1 MQVILPKWG
10 VSMQDAV
17 LIRWLKAVGS
27 PVTKGEPIA
36 EFETDKVEVELE
48 SPASGVLTRV
58 FASEEDTVD
67 VGAVIA
73 EIAEAG

>member
-1 MQVILPKWG
+1 MILPKWG

-17 LIRWLKAVGS
+17 LIRWLKPVGA
-27 PVTKGEPIA
+27 PVAEGEPLA

-48 SPASGVLTRV
+48 SPASGILTRV
-58 FASEEDTVD
+58 FAAEEDTID

-73 EIAEAG
+73 EIEET

>member
-1 MQVILPKWG
+1 
-10 VSMQDAV
+10 MQDAV
-17 LIRWLKAVGS
+17 LIRWLKPVGA
-27 PVTKGEPIA
+27 PVVKGEPLA

-58 FASEEDTVD
+58 FAAEEDTID

-73 EIAEAG
+73 EIEET

>member
-17 LIRWLKAVGS
+17 LIRWMKAVGE
-27 PVTKGEPIA
+27 PVVQGEPLA
-36 EFETDKVEVELE
+36 AFETDKVEVELE
-48 SPASGVLTRV
+48 SPASGILTRV
-58 FASEEDTVD
+58 YVSEDDTVD

-73 EIAEAG
+73 EIQET

>member
-17 LIRWLKAVGS
+17 LIRWLKPVGA
-27 PVTKGEPIA
+27 PVAEGEPLA

-58 FASEEDTVD
+58 FAAEEDTID

-73 EIAEAG
+73 EIEET

>member
-17 LIRWLKAVGS
+17 LIRWLKPVGA
-27 PVTKGEPIA
+27 PVAEGEPLA

-58 FASEEDTVD
+58 FAAEEDTID

-73 EIAEAG
+73 EIEEA

>member
-1 MQVILPKWG
+1 
-10 VSMQDAV
+10 MQDAV
-17 LIRWLKAVGS
+17 LIRWLKPVGA
-27 PVTKGEPIA
+27 PVVEGEPLA

-73 EIAEAG
+73 EIEET

>member
-1 MQVILPKWG
+1 MILPKWG

-17 LIRWLKAVGS
+17 LIRWLKPVGA
-27 PVTKGEPIA
+27 PVAEGEPLA

-48 SPASGVLTRV
+48 SPASGILTRV
-58 FASEEDTVD
+58 FAAEEDTID

-73 EIAEAG
+73 EIEEA

>member
-17 LIRWLKAVGS
+17 LIRWLKSPGDAV
-27 PVTKGEPIA
+27 VKGEPLA

-48 SPASGVLTRV
+48 APASGVLARV
-58 FASEEDTVD
+58 YAEEDDTID

-73 EIAEAG
+73 DIREA

>member
-1 MQVILPKWG
+1 MQVMLPKWG

-17 LIRWLKAVGS
+17 LVRWLKAVGA
-27 PVTKGEPIA
+27 PVVEGEPLA

-48 SPASGVLTRV
+48 SPASGILARV
-58 FASEEDTVD
+58 FVSEDDTVD

-73 EIAEAG
+73 EIEQA

>member
-17 LIRWLKAVGS
+17 LIRWLKPVGA
-27 PVTKGEPIA
+27 PVAEGEPLA

-48 SPASGVLTRV
+48 SPASGILTRV
-58 FASEEDTVD
+58 FAAEEDIID

-73 EIAEAG
+73 EIEET